1 MGVLTKGSCL
11 SGSSKLA
18 DAEAEADTDT
28 VVAAT
33 KRRDVIVKAFISIDY
48 TLRYSC
54 WTGSNRKGGI
64 VMLEDLLSLEYKA
77 DAVRVIIMVYWT
89 YRYQMS

>member
-18 DAEAEADTDT
+18 DAEADTDT
-28 VVAAT
+28 VGATT

-48 TLRYSC
+48 NLRYSC
-54 WTGSNRKGGI
+54 WTGSNRKGRI

-77 DAVRVIIMVYWT
+77 DAVHVILMVYWT